1 MFEKLGRRN
10 SAALPNVV
18 RQTGAWL
25 DKGLVQLGKP
35 GGMGLLPRISLKR
48 YFFYALCLTGS
59 LLVLLNSLQDEIWH
73 SIRPHPPGQPQSVR
87 AAGDGLKMKP
97 DWPSKSKKPTMRV
110 LRTRERVKK
119 RLPSEALNVNG
130 SISLGEN
137 SIDLDP
143 TRRPWYMKGGTR
155 RPFPARKARNT
166 GRRLA
171 QLWPEENAY
180 DDRVT
185 NQLMFVPPD
194 YNRTGSEHP
203 LKKIM
208 IPHGMAE
215 AKVGPDIFFQQRCPV
230 NTCTIVRDNPDS
242 ADLILFKDYI
252 THVGRRSNNQVWM
265 LYFLECP
272 YHTQSVKN
280 ALINWT
286 ATYRRDSDIV
296 APYERWQY
304 YDSSITQIPQ
314 TFNYAANKTKKV
326 AWFVSNCHPRNQ
338 RMHYARELSKY
349 IQVDIYGACGS
360 LRCPRSQS
368 QTCFDMLDEDY
379 KFYLAF
385 ENSNC
390 KDYIT
395 EKFFVNGLGH
405 NVLPIVM
412 GAHPTDYA
420 RSAPY
425 RSYIHVDEFQS
436 PKELAEYLHR
446 LDRDDELYNS
456 YFRWKGTGEFI
467 NTYFWCRVCAMLHD
481 HDRAPKYYK
490 DVNEW
495 WRGDGV
501 CTTNSWREQDLTRSQ
516 SQPNT

>member
-1 MFEKLGRRN
+1 M
-10 SAALPNVV
+10 S
-18 RQTGAWL
+18 
-25 DKGLVQLGKP
+25 
-35 GGMGLLPRISLKR
+35 LPRSSLKG
-48 YFFYALCLTGS
+48 YFFYVLFFSGF
-59 LLVLLNSLQDEIWH
+59 LLVVLNLLQDEIWH
-73 SIRPHPPGQPQSVR
+73 RMRPHSGQSQSVR
-87 AAGDGLKMKP
+87 VP
-97 DWPSKSKKPTMRV
+97 DNSKVSNLTGTTILTRNSLESMDPSK
-110 LRTRERVKK
+110 
-119 RLPSEALNVNG
+119 
-130 SISLGEN
+130 
-137 SIDLDP
+137 
-143 TRRPWYMKGGTR
+143 RPWYMKGGTR
-155 RPFPARKARNT
+155 RPYPAVKSHRT

-171 QLWPEENAY
+171 RLWPDEDSY

-185 NQLMFVPPD
+185 NQLMYVPTD
-194 YNRTGSEHP
+194 YNKTGGDRP
-203 LKKIM
+203 MKKIM
-208 IPHGMAE
+208 VPHGMPE
-215 AKVGPDIFFQQRCPV
+215 AKVGSDIFLQHRCPV
-230 NTCTIVRDNPDS
+230 NTCTIVRDNAED

-252 THVGRRSNNQVWM
+252 THVGRRSPNQQVWM

-280 ALINWT
+280 AVINWT

-304 YDSSITQIPQ
+304 YDPSVTQISQ
-314 TFNYAANKTKKV
+314 SFNYAANKTKKV

-338 RMHYARELSKY
+338 RMHYAKELSKY
-349 IQVDIYGACGS
+349 IQVDIYGTCGS

-368 QTCFDMLDEDY
+368 QACFDMLDEDY

-425 RSYIHVDEFQS
+425 RSYIHVDEFES

-481 HDRAPKYYK
+481 DRPPKFYK

-495 WRGDGV
+495 WRGDGI
-501 CTTNSWREQDLTRSQ
+501 CTTASWREHDSVRAGNSK
-516 SQPNT
+516 NT

>member
-1 MFEKLGRRN
+1 
-10 SAALPNVV
+10 
-18 RQTGAWL
+18 
-25 DKGLVQLGKP
+25 
-35 GGMGLLPRISLKR
+35 
-48 YFFYALCLTGS
+48 
-59 LLVLLNSLQDEIWH
+59 
-73 SIRPHPPGQPQSVR
+73 
-87 AAGDGLKMKP
+87 
-97 DWPSKSKKPTMRV
+97 
-110 LRTRERVKK
+110 
-119 RLPSEALNVNG
+119 
-130 SISLGEN
+130 
-137 SIDLDP
+137 
-143 TRRPWYMKGGTR
+143 
-155 RPFPARKARNT
+155 
-166 GRRLA
+166 
-171 QLWPEENAY
+171 
-180 DDRVT
+180 
-185 NQLMFVPPD
+185 MFVPPD
-194 YNRTGSEHP
+194 YNKTGEPVP

-230 NTCTIVRDNPDS
+230 NTCTIVRDNPDD

-252 THVGRRSNNQVWM
+252 THVGRRSYNQVWM

-280 ALINWT
+280 ALVNWT
-286 ATYRRDSDIV
+286 ATYRRDSDVV

-304 YDSSITQIPQ
+304 YDSSVTQISQ

-420 RSAPY
+420 HSAPY
-425 RSYIHVDEFQS
+425 RSYIHVDEFES

-467 NTYFWCRVCAMLHD
+467 NTYFWCRMCAMLHD
-481 HDRAPKYYK
+481 DRPPKYYK

-495 WRGDGV
+495 WRGEGV
-501 CTTNSWREQDLTRSQ
+501 CTTNSWREHDLARTQ
-516 SQPNT
+516 NT

>member
-1 MFEKLGRRN
+1 
-10 SAALPNVV
+10 
-18 RQTGAWL
+18 
-25 DKGLVQLGKP
+25 
-35 GGMGLLPRISLKR
+35 MGLPRLSLKG
-48 YFFYALCLTGS
+48 YFFYVLCSSGL
-59 LLVLLNSLQDEIWH
+59 LLVILNLLQDEIWH
-73 SIRPHPPGQPQSVR
+73 RMRPHPGQTQPVR
-87 AAGDGLKMKP
+87 VTDPKIKQNWSTKPKRPTMQILQTREKAKKKLLSEVTNLTGATILKRNSIESM
-97 DWPSKSKKPTMRV
+97 DPSK
-110 LRTRERVKK
+110 
-119 RLPSEALNVNG
+119 
-130 SISLGEN
+130 
-137 SIDLDP
+137 
-143 TRRPWYMKGGTR
+143 RPWYMKGGTR
-155 RPFPARKARNT
+155 RPYPAVRSRRT

-171 QLWPEENAY
+171 RLWPDEDAY

-185 NQLMFVPPD
+185 NQLMFMPSD
-194 YNRTGSEHP
+194 YNKTSTERQ

-208 IPHGMAE
+208 VPHGMPE
-215 AKVGPDIFFQQRCPV
+215 AKVGPDLFLQHGCPV
-230 NTCTIVRDNPDS
+230 NTCTIVRDNPED

-252 THVGRRSNNQVWM
+252 THVGRRSPNQQVWM

-280 ALINWT
+280 AVINWT

-304 YDSSITQIPQ
+304 YNPSVTQIPQ

-338 RMHYARELSKY
+338 RMHYAKELSKY
-349 IQVDIYGACGS
+349 IQVDIYGTCGS

-368 QTCFDMLDEDY
+368 QACFDMLDEDY

-425 RSYIHVDEFQS
+425 RSYIHVDEFES

-481 HDRAPKYYK
+481 DRPPKFYK

-495 WRGDGV
+495 WRGDGI
-501 CTTNSWREQDLTRSQ
+501 CTTTSWREHDSSRTGSLK
-516 SQPNT
+516 NT

>member
-1 MFEKLGRRN
+1 
-10 SAALPNVV
+10 
-18 RQTGAWL
+18 
-25 DKGLVQLGKP
+25 
-35 GGMGLLPRISLKR
+35 MGFPRFSLKR
-48 YFFYALCLTGS
+48 YFFYVLCLTGT
-59 LLVLLNSLQDEIWH
+59 LLVLLNLLQDDIWH
-73 SIRPHPPGQPQSVR
+73 SMRPHPAQPQSVR
-87 AAGDGLKMKP
+87 AAGDGPKIDIVSEGNGMRMKP
-97 DWPSKSKKPTMRV
+97 DWPLKSKKPTMRV
-110 LRTRERVKK
+110 LRTRERVRKK
-119 RLPSEALNVNG
+119 LSSEVLNING
-130 SISLGEN
+130 TASLNEN

-143 TRRPWYMKGGTR
+143 SRRPWYMKGGTR
-155 RPFPARKARNT
+155 RPYPAIRTRNT
-166 GRRLA
+166 GKRLA
-171 QLWPEENAY
+171 QLWPEEDAY

-194 YNRTGSEHP
+194 YNKTNGQHQ

-208 IPHGMAE
+208 ISHGMAE
-215 AKVGPDIFFQQRCPV
+215 AKVGPEIFFQQRCPV

-252 THVGRRSNNQVWM
+252 THVGRRSYDQVWM

-272 YHTQSVKN
+272 YHTQSVKS

-304 YDSSITQIPQ
+304 YDSSVMQIPQ

-395 EKFFVNGLGH
+395 EKFFVNGLGYVRWH
-405 NVLPIVM
+405 LLLSLSPSSYSRSLLADTIRTESWYIFEIQMYVDLLNTL
-412 GAHPTDYA
+412 AHFT
-420 RSAPY
+420 
-425 RSYIHVDEFQS
+425 
-436 PKELAEYLHR
+436 
-446 LDRDDELYNS
+446 
-456 YFRWKGTGEFI
+456 
-467 NTYFWCRVCAMLHD
+467 
-481 HDRAPKYYK
+481 
-490 DVNEW
+490 
-495 WRGDGV
+495 
-501 CTTNSWREQDLTRSQ
+501 
-516 SQPNT
+516 

>member
-1 MFEKLGRRN
+1 
-10 SAALPNVV
+10 
-18 RQTGAWL
+18 
-25 DKGLVQLGKP
+25 
-35 GGMGLLPRISLKR
+35 MGLPRFSLKR
-48 YFFYALCLTGS
+48 YFFYVLCLTGT
-59 LLVLLNSLQDEIWH
+59 LLVLLNLLQDEIWH
-73 SIRPHPPGQPQSVR
+73 SMRPHPGQPQSAR
-87 AAGDGLKMKP
+87 TAGDGPKMKP
-97 DWPSKSKKPTMRV
+97 DWPLKSKKPTVRI

-119 RLPSEALNVNG
+119 RLPSEALNING
-130 SISLGEN
+130 TVSLGEN
-137 SIDLDP
+137 SIDLDSS
-143 TRRPWYMKGGTR
+143 RRPWYMKGGTR
-155 RPFPARKARNT
+155 RPYPAMKARNT

-171 QLWPEENAY
+171 RLWPDEDVY

-194 YNRTGSEHP
+194 YNRTGGEHP

-208 IPHGMAE
+208 IPHGMVE

-230 NTCTIVRDNPDS
+230 NTCTIVRDNPDD
-242 ADLILFKDYI
+242 ADLILFKDYV
-252 THVGRRSNNQVWM
+252 THVGRRPHNQVWM

-272 YHTQSVKN
+272 YHTQSVKS

-286 ATYRRDSDIV
+286 ATYRRDSDVV

-304 YDSSITQIPQ
+304 YDSSVTQISQ

-425 RSYIHVDEFQS
+425 RSYIHVDEFES

-446 LDRDDELYNS
+446 LDRDDDLYNS

-481 HDRAPKYYK
+481 DRSPKHYK

-495 WRGDGV
+495 WRGEGV
-501 CTTNSWREQDLTRSQ
+501 CTTNSWREHDLARSQ
-516 SQPNT
+516 SLRNT